1 MTLTEMPNV
10 GPKLAENLRR
20 VGLETAEDFRTTGAE
35 EAFLRIRAQVDPTAC
50 FHQLTALAG
59 AELGVPKKML
69 PPERRAALRD
79 FFDRLRGVASELN
92 GRK

>member
-1 MTLTEMPNV
+1 MTLQELPNI

-20 VGLETAEDFRTTGAE
+20 AGLETPEDFRAVGTR

-59 AELGVPKKML
+59 AELGVPKKAI
-69 PPERRAALRD
+69 PAEKKAELRV
-79 FFDRLRGVASELN
+79 FFDGLN
-92 GRK
+92 R